1 MPQGPPP
8 STETGYIRDILRQ
21 LRQLRQSIL
30 GLLIERVNTVTASG
44 SAQTLPDSNRATM
57 HHITLTA
64 NCALTFPTPLAGKSF
79 TLKLIQDGTGSRAVT
94 WPTSVCRFDSG
105 TAPTLST
112 AAGSIDTFSCV
123 CDDGTKFD
131 VYFAGKGM
139 A

>member
-1 MPQGPPP
+1 MPGVNDL
-8 STETGYIRDILRQ
+8 SFMTKIVEIERQ
-21 LRQLRQSIL
+21 LRRLATAKISV
-30 GLLIERVNTVTASG
+30 IENVNTVSASG
-44 SAQTLPDSNRATM
+44 SALTLPDVTTATM
-57 HHITLTA
+57 NHVTLTA

-79 TLKLIQDGTGSRAVT
+79 TLKLIQDGTGSRTVT

-112 AAGSIDTFSCV
+112 AAGSIDTFACV